1 MANQITGRLL
11 SIGQTVQI
19 PTKSGATFKKRE
31 FLLDATTYNTY
42 TGERSPYDNILPLE
56 LSEDKCAELD
66 RFHVGDIVTV
76 SFALQGRQWQTQ
88 DGEVKR
94 MIGIRCYKLEQ
105 RNAQTQPSAPTAQQP
120 MQQTASDAQQ
130 YAPKPAAAAAAPT
143 MVNAFPPQ
151 VDAAWNAIEDQ
162 LPF

>member
-1 MANQITGRLL
+1 MPNQITGRLL

-31 FLLDATTYNTY
+31 FLLDATTYDPY
-42 TGERSPYDNILPLE
+42 TRERSPYDNILPLE

-105 RNAQTQPSAPTAQQP
+105 RNAQQPAPAAQQP
-120 MQQTASDAQQ
+120 MQQTASDAAQ

-151 VDAAWNAIEDQ
+151 VDANGNPKDD